1 MPIFGLVW
9 VASWVGCFFSSS
21 QEMLQAPSYSACAL
35 SVQSSNHPD
44 PSLNQPIALTVKLQ
58 PVVNFSSLP
67 QQGQQPQVAEG
78 LTRYIPNKPAQIST
92 HKGFLPAKPF
102 SSVPLSSVKGSAK
115 TTQVQSPFEAGKFFI
130 TLRSLLSGV
139 QASFITPPSPQVEVA
154 PVTAKRETSVQS
166 KDAKRIS
173 LDRCSLMPDSGKPL
187 TAGNQE
193 HFQVKF
199 KGHVVGEVLDQQEA
213 QLIAKQLEQWLADST
228 LKQSHLQPGLVDG
241 MPAVKLGDRTLFSL
255 NHKLVQNENC
265 NLEMLA
271 IQWTNN
277 LRTALAEPPLTLVE
291 AQEKIYQLEAT
302 ENMIKGLAS
311 WYGPYFHGRQTAT
324 GEVFDQNGFTAA
336 HPSLPF
342 DTYLKV
348 TNQLN
353 DKSVIVRVND
363 RGPYI
368 DDRALDLSREAARYL
383 DSEVTGVIPIEAIIM
398 KSNPGQAPQTVA
410 NAKL

>member
-21 QEMLQAPSYSACAL
+21 QEMLQAPSYPACAL
-35 SVQSSNHPD
+35 LVQSSNNPD
-44 PSLNQPIALTVKLQ
+44 PFLNQPIALTVKLQ
-58 PVVNFSSLP
+58 PIVNFSSLP
-67 QQGQQPQVAEG
+67 QQVRQPSVAG
-78 LTRYIPNKPAQIST
+78 VSARYNRNKPVQVST
-92 HKGFLPAKPF
+92 QKGFLPTK
-102 SSVPLSSVKGSAK
+102 PLSSVKGVAQ
-115 TTQVQSPFEAGKFFI
+115 TTQVQFPFESGKLFL

-139 QASFITPPSPQVEVA
+139 QASFTTPPRPQVEVA
-154 PVTAKRETSVQS
+154 PVAVKRATPSQS
-166 KDAKRIS
+166 KNAKQIR
-173 LDRCSLMPDSGKPL
+173 LDRCSLAPDSEKPL
-187 TAGNQE
+187 TASNQQ

-228 LKQSHLQPGLVDG
+228 LKQSHLQPGLVEG

-277 LRTALAEPPLTLVE
+277 LRTAVAEPPLTLVE

-302 ENMIKGLAS
+302 EKTIQGLAS

-363 RGPYI
+363 RGPYV

-383 DSEVTGVIPIEAIIM
+383 DSELTGVIPIEAIIM
-398 KSNPGQAPQTVA
+398 KPSPDQADQTVA